1 LIKENQR
8 TLNQINGLTDVLIL
22 FPCMIL
28 AYFIRFTL
36 FHGMPGHIGLSY
48 YLMAVLC
55 FAAVLAA
62 VRSDG
67 TVRFVPRQKLF
78 TGVQPAAAEQYH
90 HFWYFAGIFL
100 CVQAVSPVAL
110 DAVCVLCA
118 GNDRGGGQT
127 MVSATAA
134 AFVP

>member
-1 LIKENQR
+1 MIKENQR

-36 FHGMPGHIGLSY
+36 FRGMPGHIGFVVLSDGG
-48 YLMAVLC
+48 AVC

-67 TVRFVPRQKLF
+67 TV
-78 TGVQPAAAEQYH
+78 
-90 HFWYFAGIFL
+90 
-100 CVQAVSPVAL
+100 
-110 DAVCVLCA
+110 
-118 GNDRGGGQT
+118 
-127 MVSATAA
+127 
-134 AFVP
+134 